1 MSSLDDPRSPAV
13 GTLLDGKFRLVR
25 FLAQGGMGAVYE
37 ASHEASQN
45 ERVAIKVLLDTS
57 RSARESGAFAR
68 FIREAQVSSSL
79 SSPHIVRV
87 LGGGI
92 DPELGCAYLAMEF
105 LAGEDLENLV
115 DRVGPLNPQVA
126 VRLVIQASKA
136 LEVAHAAGITH
147 RDIKPSNLFLE
158 TRNGEVTVKLCDFG
172 IAKIHPAHD
181 NQHLTGTGHVLGSPL
196 YMAPEQFLRAKQVD
210 QRADVWGLAMTLYHA
225 LAGRAALDSITSFT
239 ELIVAITTKSIPH
252 LQDAAPW
259 VSPGLANAVH
269 GALLRDLDARCPEV
283 RAFADALLEHAG
295 GGHEVT
301 AGMLVGL
308 TSAQQAEVAPRTEL
322 PEVWGE
328 AAARSK
334 GPDPLLG
341 RKLAGRYLL
350 QHTLGE
356 GGMGAVYQAIT
367 DDGAEVAV
375 KVIHPDLLGS
385 SPDAMR
391 RLVREA
397 RMAMSIQSEH
407 VVKMT
412 EVDTDMTLGL
422 PFISM
427 ELLRGGD
434 LSALVRQAGALA
446 PPAVCRLIIDAC
458 RGLAAA
464 HALGVIHRD
473 IKPANLFLHE
483 PAGPHGELVVKVC
496 DFGIAKQTSVVES
509 EKTSTEL
516 TRTGGLL
523 GSPLYMSPEQA
534 RNAKTVDARTDIW
547 ALAMSMYEALS
558 GHKAW
563 ADFNSPGELVLAICT
578 QDVRPLQDLAPWVPA
593 PIAEVV
599 HRALRRDLSE
609 RFASVD
615 EMARALERHA
625 ASCPVLT
632 RDALVALGPA
642 QKSVVAERGPS
653 ARRSMPPAVAGDAT
667 RDTPPPPS
675 SRAAPSR
682 FLLLGAGA
690 AALALVAATWAARAG
705 LSSGGDAAASVN
717 LPRPVIEQAPTASPT
732 PSVKPVLVGHLT
744 VNPPTARVSVNG
756 ENRPVSDGKVSI
768 DGDAGA
774 SFKVHAETEQG
785 SADVEVTMRSDG
797 SLSPATVEVT
807 PRRTPDIRVA
817 GKGGGAGKPPG
828 PASATAPS
836 NPPPSVGAI
845 KDGK

>member
-1 MSSLDDPRSPAV
+1 VV

-37 ASHEASQN
+37 AAHEASQN

-79 SSPHIVRV
+79 SSPHIVKV
-87 LGGGI
+87 LGGGV

-105 LAGEDLENLV
+105 LAGEDLEDLV
-115 DRVGPLNPQVA
+115 MRVGPLHPQVA
-126 VRLVIQASKA
+126 VRLAIQASRA

-158 TRNGEVTVKLCDFG
+158 TKNGEVTVKLCDFG

-196 YMAPEQFLRAKQVD
+196 YMSPEQLLNSKRVD
-210 QRADVWGLAMTLYHA
+210 QRADVWGLAMTLYHS
-225 LAGRAALDSITSFT
+225 LAGRAALESVTSFT
-239 ELIVAITTKSIPH
+239 ELILAVTTKPIPH

-269 GALLRDLDARCPEV
+269 GALLREIDARCPEV
-283 RAFADALLEHAG
+283 RVFADALLEHAG
-295 GGHEVT
+295 GGYEVT
-301 AGMLVGL
+301 AGMLVGM
-308 TSAQQAEVAPRTEL
+308 TEAQRAEVAPRTPL

-350 QHTLGE
+350 LRSLGE
-356 GGMGAVYQAIT
+356 GGMGAVYQAST
-367 DDGAEVAV
+367 DEGTEVAV

-397 RMAMSIQSEH
+397 RMAMSIRSEH

-412 EVDTDMTLGL
+412 EVDTDMSLGL

-427 ELLRGGD
+427 ELLRGAD
-434 LSALVRQAGALA
+434 LAALVREAGPLA
-446 PPAVCRLIIDAC
+446 PPAVCRLVIDAC

-473 IKPANLFLHE
+473 IKPANIFLHE
-483 PAGPHGELVVKVC
+483 PAGPQGELVVKVC
-496 DFGIAKQTSVVES
+496 DFGIAKQTGVGDG

-534 RNAKTVDARTDIW
+534 KNAKTVDARTDIW

-593 PIAEVV
+593 PVAEVV
-599 HRALRRDLSE
+599 HRALRRDLAE

-615 EMARALERHA
+615 EMAAALEAHA
-625 ASCPVLT
+625 AACPTLT
-632 RDALVALGPA
+632 RDALLALTAA
-642 QKSVVAERGPS
+642 QKRVVAERGPS
-653 ARRSMPPAVAGDAT
+653 ARRSLPPAVAGDAT
-667 RDTPPPPS
+667 RDTQPPPS
-675 SRAAPSR
+675 TRAASSR
-682 FLLLGAGA
+682 FLLLGAAGA
-690 AALALVAATWAARAG
+690 SLAFVAATWAARAG
-705 LSSGGDAAASVN
+705 LSSGGADAIASVAP
-717 LPRPVIEQAPTASPT
+717 PRSVAEVVAPPPSSPV
-732 PSVKPVLVGHLT
+732 VKPVLAGSLGIV
-744 VNPPTARVSVNG
+744 PPTARVSVNG
-756 ENRPVSDGKVSI
+756 QIVPVVDGKVPL
-768 DGDAGA
+768 DGDGGTV
-774 SFKVHAETEQG
+774 FKVRAETDQGAVEQ
-785 SADVEVTMRSDG
+785 EVTLRKDG
-797 SLSPATVEVT
+797 SLSPATLEVI
-807 PRRTPDIRVA
+807 PRRGPDLRVT
-817 GKGGGAGKPPG
+817 GKGGGPSKTPS
-828 PASATAPS
+828 SATATAA
-836 NPPPSVGAI
+836 PPPSVGTI
-845 KDGK
+845 KDWK